1 VPIQKGTLGI
11 VELPTQKGG
20 LFVKIKEIKR
30 LRGDVLEYTAQGT
43 SLIEDEIGNKAPF
56 WMGTNQGERQL
67 FPGDTH
73 ILSDPDEV
81 REFLK
86 DIYSKKYSGKP
97 SIAE

>member
-43 SLIEDEIGNKAPF
+43 SLIEDEIDNKAPF
-56 WMGTNQGERQL
+56 
-67 FPGDTH
+67 
-73 ILSDPDEV
+73 
-81 REFLK
+81 
-86 DIYSKKYSGKP
+86 
-97 SIAE
+97 